1 MRKVFAPLLAVI
13 VVAGLLSSPVAT
25 ARLTAGQAEGDSDRG
40 RPARSNGPEPI
51 AEYKGLTAGE
61 WLAVWWQE
69 VFATAVEDGSHPLI
83 TGGVFGGNNGIVFLG
98 GPIVPAGSPTT
109 TIRARIPT
117 GTHLLLPIITVE
129 CSQAEPEPFHGENEA
144 QLRNCANGLLD
155 AASDLAVT
163 IDGKPV
169 KHPGAYRV
177 DSPLFRFGPLTADN
191 VLGLPAATQSD
202 SVGAGYVLLLP
213 PLSPGVHR
221 IAARASVPAFGI
233 VSDTEFI
240 LTVHSTR

>member
-1 MRKVFAPLLAVI
+1 MRYISARLLVAI
-13 VVAGLLSSPVAT
+13 AVAGLLSSSVAT
-25 ARLTAGQAEGDSDRG
+25 ARLTADRG
-40 RPARSNGPEPI
+40 ESIEPLV
-51 AEYKGLTAGE
+51 EYKGLTAGD

-69 VFATAVEDGSHPLI
+69 VFATSIEDGRHPLI
-83 TGGVFGGNNGIVFLG
+83 TGGVFAGNNGIVFLG

-109 TIRARIPT
+109 TIRATIPT
-117 GTHLLLPIITVE
+117 GAHLFLEVITVE
-129 CSQAEPEPFHGENEA
+129 CSQAEAPPFHGENEA
-144 QLRNCANGLLD
+144 ELRTCANGLLD
-155 AASDLAVT
+155 AVADLAVT

-169 KHPGAYRV
+169 AHPGAYRV
-177 DSPLFRFGPLTADN
+177 DTPLFRFGPLTADN

-240 LTVHSTR
+240 LTVRPSNR